1 MDSER
6 PVAAGQADH
15 LIDVVVGQKDVSEV
29 LDAQL
34 RKIFSP
40 SAGSKIDSDRIWA
53 IANDKDIA
61 EIFKKEKIWQKAL
74 RFQGCWAD

>member
-29 LDAQL
+29 LDAQF
-34 RKIFSP
+34 RKIFPPLS
-40 SAGSKIDSDRIWA
+40 GSEIDSDRIWA

-61 EIFKKEKIWQKAL
+61 EILKKEKIWQKTF
-74 RFQGCWAD
+74 RFQG